1 MQWSQLKGR
10 KVVSTAT
17 ADRVG
22 KVNGFVLDPA
32 TRQVVALEL
41 KKTDSGSLVRWSD
54 LVAVG
59 TDAVTVADAAAVV
72 DPDETLEALSGKR
85 GAVLKKLVLDV
96 DGRALGK
103 VTDLDL
109 DPETGTV
116 RELVLDE
123 RTVTGDRLRGVG
135 SYAVVVTS
143 AD

>member
-17 ADRVG
+17 ADKVG

-32 TRQVVALEL
+32 TRSVVALVL
-41 KKTDSGSLVRWSD
+41 KKTESGSVVRWSD

-59 TDAVTVADAAAVV
+59 SDAVTVADAAVIV
-72 DPDETLEALSGKR
+72 EPDQALEALSGKR
-85 GAVLKKLVLDV
+85 GTVLKKVVLDD
-96 DGRALGK
+96 DGRAIGK

-109 DPETGTV
+109 DPESGAL

-123 RTVTGDRLRGVG
+123 RTVLGERLLGVG
-135 SYAVVVTS
+135 SHAVVVR

>member
-17 ADRVG
+17 ADKVG
-22 KVNGFVLDPA
+22 KVSGFVLDPT
-32 TRQVVALEL
+32 TRSVVALVL
-41 KKTDSGSLVRWSD
+41 KKTESGSVVRWSD

-59 TDAVTVADAAAVV
+59 SDAVTVADAAVIV
-72 DPDETLEALSGKR
+72 EPDQALEALSGKR
-85 GAVLKKLVLDV
+85 GTVLKKVVLDD
-96 DGRALGK
+96 DGRAIGK

-109 DPETGTV
+109 DPESGAL

-123 RTVTGDRLRGVG
+123 RTVLGERLLGVG
-135 SYAVVVTS
+135 SYAVVVR

>member
-17 ADRVG
+17 ADKVG

-32 TRQVVALEL
+32 TRSVVALVL
-41 KKTDSGSLVRWSD
+41 KKTESGSVVRWTD

-59 TDAVTVADAAAVV
+59 SDAVTVADTAVIV
-72 DPDETLEALSGKR
+72 EPDEALEALGGKR
-85 GAVLKKLVLDV
+85 GAVLKKVVLDD
-96 DGRALGK
+96 DGRAIGK

-109 DPETGTV
+109 DPDSGAL

-123 RTVTGDRLRGVG
+123 RTVVGERLLGVG
-135 SYAVVVTS
+135 SYAVVVR

>member
-22 KVNGFVLDPA
+22 KVSGFLLDPA
-32 TRQVVALEL
+32 TRSVVGLVL
-41 KKTDSGSLVRWSD
+41 KKTETGSVVRWSD

-59 TDAVTVADAAAVV
+59 SDAVTVADASVV
-72 DPDETLEALSGKR
+72 VEPDEALEALAAKR
-85 GAVLKKLVLDV
+85 GTVLKKLVLDV
-96 DGRALGK
+96 DGRAIGT

-109 DPETGTV
+109 DPETGVV

-123 RTVTGDRLRGVG
+123 RTVSGERLLGVG
-135 SYAVVVTS
+135 SYAVVVR